1 MRSVDELIERVRRQ
15 GGKATSQ
22 RILIWSALVNDL
34 THPTAEDLYRR
45 LKPQLPSLS
54 QATLYN
60 VLNELV
66 EWGEIRRFDTGDG
79 RIHFDPDTSGHAELV
94 CMRCRRVMDAPAG
107 AVPEHRVPE
116 QVAGYRIVSHSEQY
130 FGYCPD
136 CQRELDGRDEQPA
149 ERRGRALEPALAY
162 DVERASATVG
172 QRYSEKS

>member
-1 MRSVDELIERVRRQ
+1 MRSVDELIQRVRRQ

-22 RILIWSALVNDL
+22 RILIWKALVNDMS
-34 THPTAEDLYRR
+34 HPTAEDLYSR
-45 LKPQLPSLS
+45 LKSQLPSLS

-94 CMRCRRVMDAPAG
+94 CMRCHRVTDAPEG
-107 AVPEHRVPE
+107 SVPERQAPE
-116 QVAGYRIVSHSEQY
+116 RVAGFRIVSHSEQY

-136 CQRELDGRDEQPA
+136 CQRALDERRSTPA
-149 ERRGRALEPALAY
+149 ERYVSALEPT
-162 DVERASATVG
+162 SAREG
-172 QRYSEKS
+172 

>member
-15 GGKATSQ
+15 GGKATTQ
-22 RILIWSALVNDL
+22 RILIWNALVDDMS
-34 THPTAEDLYRR
+34 HPTAEDLYVR
-45 LKPQLPSLS
+45 LKSQLPSLS

-94 CMRCRRVMDAPAG
+94 CMRCHKVADAPEG
-107 AVPEHRVPE
+107 AVPEHRAPDE
-116 QVAGYRIVSHSEQY
+116 VAGYRIVSHSEQY

-136 CQRELDGRDEQPA
+136 CQRELDERSGQPA
-149 ERRGRALEPALAY
+149 ERRARALESA
-162 DVERASATVG
+162 RARG
-172 QRYSEKS
+172 D

>member
-22 RILIWSALVNDL
+22 RILIWKALEGDVS
-34 THPTAEDLYRR
+34 HPTAEDLYMR
-45 LKPQLPSLS
+45 LKSQLPSLS

-94 CMRCRRVMDAPAG
+94 CMRCHRVTDAPAG
-107 AVPEHRVPE
+107 AVPEHRAPE

-136 CQRELDGRDEQPA
+136 CQRALDARSEQSA
-149 ERRGRALEPALAY
+149 ERRGA
-162 DVERASATVG
+162 
-172 QRYSEKS
+172 